1 MSKLPGVTLD
11 KNKKGEIN
19 KITLNLKRID
29 KDLEEAVDDLID
41 HLIVEQRK
49 HEPTIPMEK
58 VIRKLNRKHGL
69 SRKEK

>member
-1 MSKLPGVTLD
+1 MSRLAGVTLD
-11 KNKKGEIN
+11 KNKKGEIK

-49 HEPTIPMEK
+49 NEPTIPMEK
-58 VIRKLNRKHGL
+58 VIRKLNRKHGI
-69 SRKEK
+69 SRKAR